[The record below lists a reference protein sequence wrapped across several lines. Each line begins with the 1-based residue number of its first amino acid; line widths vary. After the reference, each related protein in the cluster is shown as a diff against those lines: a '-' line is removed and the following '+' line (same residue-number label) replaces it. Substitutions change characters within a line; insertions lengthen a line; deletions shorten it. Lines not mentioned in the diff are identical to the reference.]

1 LGDILMGDLF
11 KKLDEIMTGDL
22 VRKVGGFVCLV
33 AVVLVGAGF
42 IVGAKS
48 VLSTMKGPA
57 VAVEATDE
65 EAAADDEATS
75 EDAEEVDEDYEA
87 EEDEEDYDE

>member
-1 LGDILMGDLF
+1 MGDFF

-22 VRKVGGFVCLV
+22 VRKVGGLVCLV
-33 AVVLVGAGF
+33 AVVIIGLGF

-48 VLSTMKGPA
+48 VLKTMKGPA

-65 EAAADDEATS
+65 EAAEGEMAS
-75 EDAEEVDEDYEA
+75 EDAEEVDEDYE
-87 EEDEEDYDE
+87 EENEEDYDE

>member
-1 LGDILMGDLF
+1 MGNFF
-11 KKLDEIMTGDL
+11 KRLDEIMTGDL
-22 VRKVGGFVCLV
+22 VRKVGGLVCLV
-33 AVVLVGAGF
+33 AVIIIGLGF

-65 EAAADDEATS
+65 EAAEEADEA
-75 EDAEEVDEDYEA
+75 EVDEEEVDEEDY
-87 EEDEEDYDE
+87 EDEEDYDE

>member
-1 LGDILMGDLF
+1 MGDLF

-22 VRKVGGFVCLV
+22 VRKVGGVVCLF
-33 AVVLVGAGF
+33 AVILVGAGF

-48 VLSTMKGPA
+48 VLNTMKGPA

-65 EAAADDEATS
+65 EAEEEGEVAS
-75 EDAEEVDEDYEA
+75 EDVEEVEEDY
-87 EEDEEDYDE
+87 EDEEDYDE

>member
-1 LGDILMGDLF
+1 MGDLF
-11 KKLDEIMTGDL
+11 KKLDELMTGDL
-22 VRKVGGFVCLV
+22 VRKVGGVVCLI
-33 AVVLVGAGF
+33 AVILIGAGF

-65 EAAADDEATS
+65 EGAEEGDVAS
-75 EDAEEVDEDYEA
+75 EDVDEEVEEDYED
-87 EEDEEDYDE
+87 EDDYDE

>member
-1 LGDILMGDLF
+1 MGDLF
-11 KKLDEIMTGDL
+11 KRLDEIMTGDL
-22 VRKVGGFVCLV
+22 VRKVGGLVCLF

-48 VLSTMKGPA
+48 VLNTMKGPA

-65 EAAADDEATS
+65 EATEDEATS
-75 EDAEEVDEDYEA
+75 EDAEEVDEDEEVY
-87 EEDEEDYDE
+87 EDEDDYDE

>member
-1 LGDILMGDLF
+1 MGDLF
-11 KKLDEIMTGDL
+11 KKLDELMTSDL
-22 VRKVGGFVCLV
+22 VRKVGGLVCLV
-33 AVVLVGAGF
+33 AVVILGLAF

-65 EAAADDEATS
+65 EAATEDDAATS
-75 EDAEEVDEDYEA
+75 EDTEEVDEDYED
-87 EEDEEDYDE
+87 EDDYDE

>member
-1 LGDILMGDLF
+1 MGDFF
-11 KKLDEIMTGDL
+11 KKLDELMTGDL
-22 VRKVGGFVCLV
+22 VRKVGGVVCLL
-33 AVVLVGAGF
+33 AVILVGAGF

-48 VLSTMKGPA
+48 LLNTMKGPD

-75 EDAEEVDEDYEA
+75 EDDAEEAGEDYED
-87 EEDEEDYDE
+87 EDDYDE